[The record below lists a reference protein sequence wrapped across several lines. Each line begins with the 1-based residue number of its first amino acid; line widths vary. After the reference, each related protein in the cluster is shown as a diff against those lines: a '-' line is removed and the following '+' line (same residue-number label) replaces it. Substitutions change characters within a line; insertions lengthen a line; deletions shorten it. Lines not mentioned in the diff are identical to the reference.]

1 MELSDAQIQRYRE
14 YGYLIIDNVL
24 DSGRLARYHRRIDEL
39 LAEARFLKQSN
50 EHFDLEVG
58 HNPDT
63 PRIGRIKTPHKFY
76 AEFRELTRDPIIIGA
91 LKHLIGP
98 NIRLYDSKLNIERP
112 GEGAPVEWHQD
123 WAFYPH
129 TNEAMLAVGVLFDDT
144 DEENG
149 AILVIPQSH
158 RGPLYDHHINGVFS
172 GAINRAKC
180 DVDFSVAVPLA
191 AKAGSITVHHTRLIH
206 GSGPNL
212 SSRTRRLLLIEL
224 VAADAWPLMGLP
236 ADLDEFNSRIV
247 AGSPTLVPRMEEVPV
262 RIPLPEASGPQ
273 RETVYQY
280 HRMLKDR
287 YFEWPKNHVSRT
299 Q

>member
-1 MELSDAQIQRYRE
+1 
-14 YGYLIIDNVL
+14 
-24 DSGRLARYHRRIDEL
+24 
-39 LAEARFLKQSN
+39 
-50 EHFDLEVG
+50 
-58 HNPDT
+58 
-63 PRIGRIKTPHKFY
+63 
-76 AEFRELTRDPIIIGA
+76 
-91 LKHLIGP
+91 
-98 NIRLYDSKLNIERP
+98 
-112 GEGAPVEWHQD
+112 
-123 WAFYPH
+123 
-129 TNEAMLAVGVLFDDT
+129 MLAVGVLFDDS

-149 AILVIPQSH
+149 AILVIPRSH
-158 RGPLYDHHINGVFS
+158 RGRLYDHHINGVFS

-191 AKAGSITVHHTRLIH
+191 AKAGSITIHHTRLIH

-247 AGSPTLVPRMEEVPV
+247 AGDPTLVPRMEEVPV

-273 RETVYQY
+273 HETVYQY
-280 HRMLKDR
+280 HRTLKDR
-287 YFEWPKNHVSRT
+287 YFEWPENHVSRT